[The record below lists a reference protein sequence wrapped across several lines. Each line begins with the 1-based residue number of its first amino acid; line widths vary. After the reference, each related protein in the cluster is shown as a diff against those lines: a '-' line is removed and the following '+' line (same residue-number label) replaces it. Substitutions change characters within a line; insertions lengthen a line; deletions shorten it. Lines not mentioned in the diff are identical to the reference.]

1 MIIKGDV
8 NGDGRI
14 TNLDLRLVTL
24 HLVGGIEL
32 TGDNLV
38 AADTNNNGRVDI
50 GDAVKIQNHLLGVE
64 ILNEVI
70 E

>member
-14 TNLDLRLVTL
+14 TSLDLKLITL
-24 HLVGGIEL
+24 HIVGAKEL
-32 TGDNLV
+32 TGDALV

-50 GDAVKIQNHLLGVE
+50 GDILAIQNHLLGIK

>member
-1 MIIKGDV
+1 MIIKGDL

-14 TNLDLRLVTL
+14 TRADLNLLTL
-24 HLVGGIEL
+24 HLVSAKEL
-32 TGDNLV
+32 TGNALI
-38 AADTNNNGRVDI
+38 AADTNNNGLVDV
-50 GDAVKIQNHLLGVE
+50 GDAIGILNHLLGIK

>member
-14 TNLDLRLVTL
+14 TNLDLRLVLL

-32 TGDNLV
+32 TGNALI
-38 AADTNNNGRVDI
+38 AADTNNNGRIEI
-50 GDAVKIQNHLLGVE
+50 GDALKIQNHLLGVE

>member
-1 MIIKGDV
+1 MIIKGDL

-14 TNLDLRLVTL
+14 TSADLNLLTL
-24 HLVGGIEL
+24 HLVSAKEL
-32 TGDNLV
+32 TGNALI
-38 AADTNNNGRVDI
+38 AADTNNNGLVDV
-50 GDAVKIQNHLLGVE
+50 GDAIGILNHLLGIK